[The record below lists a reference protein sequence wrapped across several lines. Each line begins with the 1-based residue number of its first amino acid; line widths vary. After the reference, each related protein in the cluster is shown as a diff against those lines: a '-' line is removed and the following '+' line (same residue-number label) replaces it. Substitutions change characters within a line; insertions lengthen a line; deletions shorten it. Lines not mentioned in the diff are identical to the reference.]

1 MDRFARHPWRVK
13 WIHRLEVAWRGEG
26 SIEWV
31 RWKCDCEVSFV
42 RTETVSLGFYSVWRV
57 DHPEGVCVCAS
68 VVECGVSHCFPVI
81 LWFTAA
87 QLGVWCACGRPSWD
101 PSVGLLVCACVIEAY
116 RRFGEKRTL
125 YYSTC
130 TCRYLSMQNT
140 SVCYICCF
148 HNALSFVSV
157 FENLCFLFI
166 FPVFSPLL

>member
-1 MDRFARHPWRVK
+1 MDPSPRSRMERRG
-13 WIHRLEVAWRGEG
+13 IHRVSGVEVRLRGV
-26 SIEWV
+26 V
-31 RWKCDCEVSFV
+31 RKNWNRVPGVSTAFGEEIPL
-42 RTETVSLGFYSVWRV
+42 RVS
-57 DHPEGVCVCAS
+57 AS

-166 FPVFSPLL
+166 FPVSSPLL

>member
-1 MDRFARHPWRVK
+1 MD
-13 WIHRLEVAWRGEG
+13 HRLEVAWRGEG

-31 RWKCDCEVSFV
+31 RGKCDCEVSFV
-42 RTETVSLGFYSVWRV
+42 RTETVSLGVVQRLASRT
-57 DHPEGVCVCAS
+57 PRGCVCVRVLLS
-68 VVECGVSHCFPVI
+68 VEWAIVFRWFCDLLLHNLVCGVPVVVRRG
-81 LWFTAA
+81 T
-87 QLGVWCACGRPSWD
+87 
-101 PSVGLLVCACVIEAY
+101 PSVGLLVCVCVIEAY

-166 FPVFSPLL
+166 FPVSSPLL